1 MLALSEVRHQRP
13 TLLPGRRMKL
23 SDLEDY
29 DKLQNALDRIENKF
43 DSRFNQLEARIN
55 NLEAKINRVTW
66 LIWVP
71 VAASAAQIITTLAHK

>member
-1 MLALSEVRHQRP
+1 
-13 TLLPGRRMKL
+13 MKL
-23 SDLEDY
+23 SELEDY

-43 DSRFNQLEARIN
+43 DSRFNDLKGHINDLKAHIN

-71 VAASAAQIITTLAHK
+71 VAASAAQIITTLFHK